1 MSKPHV
7 NLKKGRKTLLQILFG
22 RTGIVVLMLLVQISC
37 IVGVVFFFSKYLPWI
52 YGASVLL
59 CAVLVVYI
67 FNRNDNPAFKM
78 TWIIPILVIP
88 IFGALMYLFVRLD
101 LGTRMPYKKLSA
113 LIADTSL
120 YLPQNKTTLSKL
132 EESDIHA
139 AAAARYIERY
149 GGYPVYE
156 KSDVVY
162 FSSGEEK
169 FSELLVQLNKA
180 EKFILLE
187 YFIIE
192 QGYMWNEV
200 FKILRKKAAQGVDVK
215 VLYDGTCSIALLPYS
230 YPKKLESL
238 GIHCKM
244 FNPIKPFL
252 TTIQNNRDHRKIVVI
267 DGKVAFTGGVNLA
280 DEYINRISPHGHWK
294 DTAVMIKGDAVR
306 SFTVMFL
313 QMWYV
318 SEKPPYQYKTF
329 FNEEIMP
336 HKQHDSEGFVIPYAD
351 SPLDNEPIGKAV
363 YFSIISTASRYVH
376 ITTPYLILDNEILY
390 ALIMAA
396 KSGKDVKIIMPGIP
410 DKKFIYYL
418 GRTYYKQLLAAGVR
432 IFEYTPGFIHAKMFS
447 SDDAKAVVGTIN
459 LDYRSLYLHFE
470 CACYMYGCPAVTDVE
485 RDFQATLGKCREIT
499 MTEYKQYPWIKRV
512 TGHVLRLFAP
522 LM

>member
-7 NLKKGRKTLLQILFG
+7 NFNRGRKTLLQILFG
-22 RTGIVVLMLLVQISC
+22 RTGVVVLMLLAQIAF
-37 IVGVVFFFSKYLPWI
+37 IVSIVFVFNKYIIWI
-52 YGASVLL
+52 YGVSILL
-59 CAVLVVYI
+59 SAVLVVYI

-120 YLPQNKTTLSKL
+120 YLPQNKKTLSRL
-132 EESDIHA
+132 EKEDFRA
-139 AAAARYIERY
+139 ASTARYIARC

-162 FSSGEEK
+162 FPSGEDK
-169 FSELLVQLNKA
+169 LKELLIQLGKA
-180 EKFILLE
+180 ERFILLE

-192 QGYMWNEV
+192 EGHMWNEV
-200 FKILRKKAAQGVDVK
+200 FKILCRKAEQGVDVK

-230 YPKKLESL
+230 YPKKLRTL
-238 GIHCKM
+238 GIECKM

-267 DGKVAFTGGVNLA
+267 DGKVAFTGGINLA
-280 DEYINRISPHGHWK
+280 DEYINRTSLFGHWK
-294 DTAVMIKGDAVR
+294 DTAVMVKGEAVR

-318 SEKPPYQYKTF
+318 SEKPPYKYKTYF
-329 FNEEIMP
+329 SEEIIP
-336 HKQHDSEGFVIPYAD
+336 VKQRAEEGFVIPFAD
-351 SPLDNEPIGKAV
+351 SPLDGEPIGKSV
-363 YFSIISTASRYVH
+363 YFDIISTAKRYVH
-376 ITTPYLILDNEILY
+376 ITTPYLILDNEMLY
-390 ALIMAA
+390 TLTLAA
-396 KSGKDVKIIMPGIP
+396 KSGKDIKIIMPGIP
-410 DKKFIYYL
+410 DKRFIYYL

-432 IFEYTPGFIHAKMFS
+432 IFEYTPGFIHAKMFT
-447 SDDAKAVVGTIN
+447 SDDNKAVVGTIN

-470 CACYMYGCPAVTDVE
+470 CACYMYGCAAVGDVE

-499 MTEYKQYPWIKRV
+499 MKEYKQYPWIKRV